1 MTKFL
6 LGLFA
11 GVILVVVLLNYNP
24 VASLVINAE
33 GSNTE
38 TRFIVDCKVI
48 GDEDVRC
55 QPVRK
60 TDQPRLPKSMGNHNV
75 D

>member
-1 MTKFL
+1 MTNFL

-11 GVILVVVLLNYNP
+11 GGILVVVLLNYNP
-24 VASLVINAE
+24 VASLIINAE

-38 TRFIVDCKVI
+38 TRFIVDCKII

-55 QPVRK
+55 QPVGK
-60 TDQPRLPKSMGNHNV
+60 TDQPRLPKSIGNHNV